1 MLYTTSDSINS
12 IAIVIPDTISGIA
25 DSIHSLSSDLNDTI
39 EKTNV
44 DTNNMELI
52 TQPTCKNIMESTN
65 NVINKNETIVIIG
78 NRLLSLYLFIG
89 NPQLVQLFALSLTS
103 FPHSGHL
110 IAFTR

>member
-52 TQPTCKNIMESTN
+52 TQPIWRNIMENQKTKT
-65 NVINKNETIVIIG
+65 INT
-78 NRLLSLYLFIG
+78 LLEYMFENPFCPGIYL
-89 NPQLVQLFALSLTS
+89 
-103 FPHSGHL
+103 
-110 IAFTR
+110 